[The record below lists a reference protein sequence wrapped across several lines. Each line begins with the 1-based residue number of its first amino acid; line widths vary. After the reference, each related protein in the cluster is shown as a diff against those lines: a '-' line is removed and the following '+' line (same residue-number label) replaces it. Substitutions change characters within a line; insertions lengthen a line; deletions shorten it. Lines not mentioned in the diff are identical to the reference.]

1 MARDIKKIDGK
12 GRFIIPAK
20 LKNKFGDGLV
30 ATISLDPGYLC
41 LYTVADFEKIK
52 DQFRKNNSMD
62 PVIRALARALI
73 GESLELVPD
82 SQGRISLTSELWE
95 KIGAKPGDEICVT
108 DVLDKI
114 EICTKAHY
122 EGNIVDISQLVGL
135 DQKYYVE
142 GL

>member
-1 MARDIKKIDGK
+1 MARDIKKIDAK
-12 GRFIIPAK
+12 GWFFIPSK

-30 ATISLDPGYLC
+30 ATISLDQGYLC
-41 LYTVADFEKIK
+41 VYTVADFEKIK

-62 PVIRALARALI
+62 PVIRTLARALI

-82 SQGRISLTSELWE
+82 SQGRVSLTSELWE
-95 KIGAKPGDEICVT
+95 KIGAKPGDEICVI

-114 EICTKAHY
+114 EICTKDFY
-122 EGNIVDISQLVGL
+122 EGNHVDISQIVGL
-135 DQKYYVE
+135 DTKYYVE

>member
-114 EICTKAHY
+114 EICTKNFY
-122 EGNIVDISQLVGL
+122 EGNRVDISELVGL
-135 DQKYYVE
+135 DTKYYVE

>member
-1 MARDIKKIDGK
+1 MDKPEIHFNSSGPSGNIYAILNM
-12 GRFIIPAK
+12 F
-20 LKNKFGDGLV
+20 
-30 ATISLDPGYLC
+30 
-41 LYTVADFEKIK
+41 K

-82 SQGRISLTSELWE
+82 SQGRVSLTSELWE
-95 KIGAKPGDEICVT
+95 RIGAKPGDEICIF

-114 EICTKAHY
+114 EICTKSFY
-122 EGNIVDISQLVGL
+122 EGNRVDISELVGL
-135 DQKYYVE
+135 DTKYYVE

>member
-52 DQFRKNNSMD
+52 DQFFVENPDDSFFFNY
-62 PVIRALARALI
+62 LAR
-73 GESLELVPD
+73 
-82 SQGRISLTSELWE
+82 
-95 KIGAKPGDEICVT
+95 
-108 DVLDKI
+108 
-114 EICTKAHY
+114 
-122 EGNIVDISQLVGL
+122 
-135 DQKYYVE
+135 
-142 GL
+142 